1 MIQLPL
7 FLKSFRRSAI
17 ECLAQGCAKEIEFS
31 RGTYQILIL
40 DPPSKKEEWVFF
52 QFDEQ
57 CRLKDSFCTCPAS
70 ENNHGCIHQAIAFI
84 HVYGGYNQPLH
95 VRFEKSIWNKLCR
108 QCAQDSEK
116 KLQETEPG
124 HYVVS
129 DDKGNEFFS
138 IQATTDDLK
147 AKLHKIFFEKQEE
160 TEETSI
166 KFSNRSQDDLAAW
179 REGKCPPEL
188 SYELSCWYD
197 LAKWLLSQQE
207 NKTPYEVSFKYHGS
221 KSKSPPIAISI
232 VFAGLSINKAFTQNQ
247 LTLIIPALKTI
258 NSPLKVHYVSK
269 SDISEITYD
278 KSQQKFL
285 VKQLK
290 LPGKISG
297 LTIGDWIYVEN
308 DGFYSKAAQSLP
320 PAEELGNVEKALN
333 EHIDILKSLLTGCSI
348 YESPTPISYELKFDA
363 SHSLHIDGYIL
374 FPGDLQE
381 KESHLFDSWAY
392 INGHGFY
399 HIEGS
404 YFDQISMIIPSS
416 KIADFISQNRTWL
429 NAQPHFST
437 HTTSMQS
444 DLGYELKE
452 DNSLIFIH
460 RSDIKD
466 KKLQSIDFGHWIYLP
481 NEGFF
486 AKTGSQI
493 QMSVS
498 TDIVIP
504 ADQIPIFIQ
513 RNFNELQL
521 IDGFFSERCPVIKTQ
536 LTIDLTSTHQIQ
548 VTPIY
553 ELSQDYQGK
562 EVLFFDHFTYV
573 KGEGFHSLNDQIR
586 LPERYSSLV
595 KIPENDV
602 DSFITNDLPNLLPFT
617 SFIDPRLRQTTKK
630 NLVVKNIDTLDN
642 SEKHEY
648 ALQLSYQSELGT
660 ISLASLWTALQKS
673 QHYLLSDAGLID
685 LSDKQFGWIKNLS
698 KGNINRRDKTVL
710 LSSLELLRLNAF
722 DKLTI
727 PTETTSSGK
736 YSLERLHD
744 LLDFRVPEEPNIT
757 GLLSQLRPYQYAG
770 LEWLWFLYNYGLSG
784 LLCDDMGLGKTHQAM
799 ALLMSTKNSWK
810 KKQSTEKHH
819 SIIIC
824 PTSVIYHWQEKLKK
838 FLPEMNVWTFHGM
851 NRSLENFHEESDILL
866 TSYGVWRNEAKALKG
881 MKFDI
886 AIFDEIQIAKN
897 QASQVYH
904 SLLKINARMKLGMTG
919 TPIENR
925 LRELKTLFDLVLP
938 SYMLSESEY
947 KKTFVSPIEKHGNV
961 ERKQLLSRLINPFVL
976 RRKKEDVLFDL
987 PEKTEEVSYC
997 DLLPQQ
1003 VQLYTQ
1009 VLSSSR
1015 DRILNDLRSNS
1026 SPIPYI
1032 HIFALLAH
1040 LKQICNHPAVY
1051 LKEPEEYKNYQSGKW
1066 NLFVELLE
1074 EARES
1079 GQKVVVFSQYLTML
1093 DIIESY
1099 LKEHN
1104 IGYATIRG
1112 STVNRGEQVERFN
1125 TNPKCEVFVA
1135 SLQAAGLGIDLTA
1148 ASVVIHYDRWW
1159 NAAREKQATDRVHR
1173 IGQTRGVQVF
1183 KLTTKATIEEHIDLM
1198 ISKKGQL
1205 LEDIIGVDNHQIIKK
1220 LDRDEII
1227 ELLQITPR

>member
-1 MIQLPL
+1 
-7 FLKSFRRSAI
+7 
-17 ECLAQGCAKEIEFS
+17 
-31 RGTYQILIL
+31 
-40 DPPSKKEEWVFF
+40 
-52 QFDEQ
+52 
-57 CRLKDSFCTCPAS
+57 
-70 ENNHGCIHQAIAFI
+70 
-84 HVYGGYNQPLH
+84 
-95 VRFEKSIWNKLCR
+95 
-108 QCAQDSEK
+108 
-116 KLQETEPG
+116 
-124 HYVVS
+124 
-129 DDKGNEFFS
+129 
-138 IQATTDDLK
+138 
-147 AKLHKIFFEKQEE
+147 
-160 TEETSI
+160 
-166 KFSNRSQDDLAAW
+166 
-179 REGKCPPEL
+179 
-188 SYELSCWYD
+188 
-197 LAKWLLSQQE
+197 
-207 NKTPYEVSFKYHGS
+207 
-221 KSKSPPIAISI
+221 
-232 VFAGLSINKAFTQNQ
+232 
-247 LTLIIPALKTI
+247 
-258 NSPLKVHYVSK
+258 
-269 SDISEITYD
+269 
-278 KSQQKFL
+278 
-285 VKQLK
+285 
-290 LPGKISG
+290 
-297 LTIGDWIYVEN
+297 
-308 DGFYSKAAQSLP
+308 
-320 PAEELGNVEKALN
+320 
-333 EHIDILKSLLTGCSI
+333 
-348 YESPTPISYELKFDA
+348 
-363 SHSLHIDGYIL
+363 
-374 FPGDLQE
+374 
-381 KESHLFDSWAY
+381 
-392 INGHGFY
+392 
-399 HIEGS
+399 
-404 YFDQISMIIPSS
+404 
-416 KIADFISQNRTWL
+416 
-429 NAQPHFST
+429 
-437 HTTSMQS
+437 
-444 DLGYELKE
+444 
-452 DNSLIFIH
+452 
-460 RSDIKD
+460 
-466 KKLQSIDFGHWIYLP
+466 
-481 NEGFF
+481 
-486 AKTGSQI
+486 
-493 QMSVS
+493 
-498 TDIVIP
+498 
-504 ADQIPIFIQ
+504 
-513 RNFNELQL
+513 
-521 IDGFFSERCPVIKTQ
+521 
-536 LTIDLTSTHQIQ
+536 
-548 VTPIY
+548 
-553 ELSQDYQGK
+553 
-562 EVLFFDHFTYV
+562 
-573 KGEGFHSLNDQIR
+573 
-586 LPERYSSLV
+586 
-595 KIPENDV
+595 
-602 DSFITNDLPNLLPFT
+602 
-617 SFIDPRLRQTTKK
+617 
-630 NLVVKNIDTLDN
+630 
-642 SEKHEY
+642 
-648 ALQLSYQSELGT
+648 
-660 ISLASLWTALQKS
+660 
-673 QHYLLSDAGLID
+673 
-685 LSDKQFGWIKNLS
+685 
-698 KGNINRRDKTVL
+698 
-710 LSSLELLRLNAF
+710 
-722 DKLTI
+722 
-727 PTETTSSGK
+727 
-736 YSLERLHD
+736 
-744 LLDFRVPEEPNIT
+744 
-757 GLLSQLRPYQYAG
+757 
-770 LEWLWFLYNYGLSG
+770 
-784 LLCDDMGLGKTHQAM
+784 
-799 ALLMSTKNSWK
+799 
-810 KKQSTEKHH
+810 
-819 SIIIC
+819 
-824 PTSVIYHWQEKLKK
+824 
-838 FLPEMNVWTFHGM
+838 MNVWTFHGM